1 MMSMHIVISTCN
13 TKWPRQSYP
22 SKTLQSLQWASGAQ
36 LNDVVNVQG
45 RTDLMRGRFEK
56 GYIDEIDAMV
66 KKMTEEIATTV
77 EGN

>member
-1 MMSMHIVISTCN
+1 M
-13 TKWPRQSYP
+13 
-22 SKTLQSLQWASGAQ
+22 LQSIAKAILSFQDSAKSAMGAGAQ

-66 KKMTEEIATTV
+66 KKMTEEIANTV
-77 EGN
+77 EAN